1 MPPEPDQC
9 PAAAASPVGAPGD
22 PTDGA
27 PALPAGLSWR
37 ADTKQ
42 WLVRSHDL
50 ADIVLRDS
58 HVGME
63 LAPDRVPV
71 PLPTPEEVPSVTQFF
86 ELWYQRGANHPAFG
100 RHLRRAYAPAAVA
113 DFATTFVDL
122 ATARAAALPS
132 AGDLVADFIEPF
144 CLDSTLR
151 LMGFPP
157 ARWPMLA
164 KVYRVIML
172 VIHARSRGVLDLPA
186 RQAAA
191 FSTALRYLRAA
202 MDELTAGAAVT
213 PVVASFQAHAAAEGP
228 DPWGDVAAV
237 AQLLA
242 AGVPQVT
249 TGTAVACRS
258 VYGDPALLALLREG
272 TVDAA
277 DVAEEAMRLSPPFLG
292 VYGWVLGDCDCLG
305 VRLRPGEAVV
315 VDLVAVNRDAG
326 RMTDPLAFCPG
337 RSRNLN
343 ITFGKGAHYCLGA
356 ASARL
361 QVVAGLVGLV
371 GAVRVHP
378 DVSGLRLTDDGFAQ
392 TARAFPY
399 RVADRPTGGR
409 ADPGSERGSTGR
421 A

>member
-1 MPPEPDQC
+1 MSAEPDRC
-9 PAAAASPVGAPGD
+9 PADTTYPVAAPGD

-27 PALPAGLSWR
+27 PTLPAGLTR
-37 ADTKQ
+37 RVDTKQ

-50 ADIVLRDS
+50 ADVVLRDP
-58 HVGME
+58 HIGME
-63 LAPDRVPV
+63 LAPDRDSV
-71 PLPTPEEVPSVTQFF
+71 PLPTPGEIPSVAQFF
-86 ELWYQRGANHPAFG
+86 ELWYRRGANHPAFG
-100 RHLRRAYAPAAVA
+100 RRLRRAYAPAAVA
-113 DFATTFVDL
+113 DFAPTFVDL
-122 ATARAAALPS
+122 AMARAGALPP
-132 AGDLVADFIEPF
+132 AGDLVADFVEPF
-144 CLDSTLR
+144 CLDSTFQ

-164 KVYRVIML
+164 KVYRIIML
-172 VIHARSRGVLDLPA
+172 VIQARSRGVLDLPA

-202 MDELTAGAAVT
+202 MDELTAGTAVT
-213 PVVASFQAHAAAEGP
+213 PVVAAFQAHAEAEGP
-228 DPWGDVAAV
+228 DPWADVAAV

-249 TGTAVACRS
+249 TGTAVACRC
-258 VYGDPALLALLREG
+258 VYGDASLLAALREG

-292 VYGWVLGDCDCLG
+292 VFGWVLANCDCLG

-315 VDLVAVNRDAG
+315 VDLVAVNRDPG

-343 ITFGKGAHYCLGA
+343 VTFGKGAHYCLGA

-371 GAVRVHP
+371 GNSRVHP
-378 DVSGLRLTDDGFAQ
+378 DVSGFRLTDDGFAQ

-399 RVADRPTGGR
+399 RVADRVPGGGDDRGGR
-409 ADPGSERGSTGR
+409 A
-421 A
+421 